1 MLSYR
6 IGMFMFTQNMLQSRN
21 FFKLFPENKI
31 SFIFRL
37 FISIQTTKKAS
48 VRNLMRFGET
58 NSYDFA
64 TAITIP

>member
-37 FISIQTTKKAS
+37 FISIQTKKK
-48 VRNLMRFGET
+48 RQFE
-58 NSYDFA
+58 
-64 TAITIP
+64 I